1 MSIQLPPDGSQ
12 GRLLRLTAIL
22 FLCYLAIG
30 ISLPVVPVFVTR
42 QLGLGNVWAGLSVG
56 ALFFVTIATRAFAG
70 SLADR
75 RGSRL
80 VTLTGLALYL
90 LSALVAVLSG
100 LPSSPPGLAYPVLIA
115 ARLVQGGAESL
126 VTVGVISWG
135 IGLVGAANSGR
146 VLALVGAAIYGALAV
161 GGPLGLALFEHF
173 GFAGAMFACGLIAAL
188 GMLLI
193 GSLPADEAHPDAR
206 RPTSSAVLSLV
217 WRHGVVVCLQGIG
230 FAAISAFFA
239 LHFQHMGWAR
249 AGLGMSAFG
258 CGFVLVRL
266 FLGHLPDRLG
276 GSRVALASLAIESV
290 GQIMIWGAA
299 SPELALLGAFLT
311 GLGCSMIFPAMGR
324 ELVQRVPPQLRG
336 AALGSFSAFQDLAYG
351 LTGPLAGLLA
361 DHAGYRSVFMTGGAG
376 AAAALLIV
384 MILCRQSNRVM
395 A

>member
-1 MSIQLPPDGSQ
+1 MSSPAIPLGSQ
-12 GRLLRLTAIL
+12 ARLLRLTAIL
-22 FLCYLAIG
+22 FFCYLAIG

-56 ALFFVTIATRAFAG
+56 ALFFVTIATRTFAG

-75 RGSRL
+75 RGARL
-80 VTLTGLALYL
+80 VTLSGLALYL
-90 LSALVAVLSG
+90 LSALVAALSG
-100 LPSSPPGLAYPVLIA
+100 LPSDPHGLAYPVLIA
-115 ARLVQGGAESL
+115 ARLCQGFGESL

-161 GGPLGLALFEHF
+161 GGPLGLALYEHL
-173 GFAGAMFACGLIAAL
+173 GFSGAMLACGLIAAL
-188 GMLLI
+188 GMLLTTAV
-193 GSLPADEAHPDAR
+193 PAVEAHPEAR
-206 RPTSSAVLSLV
+206 RPASSGVLGLV
-217 WRHGVVVCLQGIG
+217 WRHGLVVCLQGIG

-239 LHFQHMGWAR
+239 LHFQHLGWAS

-258 CGFVLVRL
+258 VGFVLVRF

-276 GSRVALASLAIESV
+276 GSRVALASLAIESA
-290 GQIMIWGAA
+290 GQALIWGAG
-299 SPELALLGAFLT
+299 SPALALLGAFLT
-311 GLGCSMIFPAMGR
+311 GLGCSMIFPAMGC

-361 DHAGYRSVFMTGGAG
+361 DHAGYRSVFMVGGLG

-384 MILCRQSNRVM
+384 LGLRRKLVD
-395 A
+395 APV